1 MWITSGNYGLKGK
14 WNSYGHVLWIK
25 LRYSLNILRIV
36 RGIDML
42 NKTERMM
49 MEQMLADLETLK
61 ERNSDS
67 VDCIQYRTESSTEK
81 IRRHAFSDGSIDGR
95 IRLLKQLLQVLA

>member
-1 MWITSGNYGLKGK
+1 
-14 WNSYGHVLWIK
+14 
-25 LRYSLNILRIV
+25 
-36 RGIDML
+36 ML

-61 ERNSDS
+61 ERNSNA

-81 IRRHAFSDGSIDGR
+81 VRRHAFSDGSIDGR
-95 IRLLKQLLQVLA
+95 IRLLKELLQVLG